1 MTSAKPRRILVG
13 VDFEEAGDR
22 ALYTAL
28 AMAAASG
35 DTEVHAV
42 HVGGLE
48 GTPVSRRSLDRAG
61 VDIDRLRGHVHAAL
75 EAYRM
80 EHGAMPKVNVSVHET
95 RGAGT
100 AASAIARIARALEV
114 GLVVVGT
121 HGRRGVARAI
131 AGSVAERLVRTA
143 PCPVMV
149 VKPIAHATGTGEM
162 GDDVEPVCEA
172 CAARRAATE
181 GAELWCAQHAEHHT
195 FSDAFRG
202 ASSSVRPWGFG

>member
-114 GLVVVGT
+114 GLVVVGFCAET
-121 HGRRGVARAI
+121 IGDRSRRCW
-131 AGSVAERLVRTA
+131 GSDGIKLNILNSEKRLS
-143 PCPVMV
+143 
-149 VKPIAHATGTGEM
+149 
-162 GDDVEPVCEA
+162 
-172 CAARRAATE
+172 
-181 GAELWCAQHAEHHT
+181 Q
-195 FSDAFRG
+195 
-202 ASSSVRPWGFG
+202 